1 MGDSGE
7 YTCVVSNIYGDRQ
20 NSSAY
25 LNVECKIHFFTIHQN
40 SFHSVQSPI
49 HRFLSYWYVLTYNK
63 CTDIKCNL
71 KLDCKCIISD
81 KAKVIYA
88 PKEVYLPYGKQALL
102 DCHFRAN
109 PPLTDL
115 RWEKD
120 GFLFDP
126 YNVQGVFYR
135 KNGSLYFSKVD
146 ETHAGSYT
154 CTPYNELG
162 TEGPSSPT
170 IVVTTQLRSRKI
182 VRQIGRP
189 ETIS

>member
-1 MGDSGE
+1 MEIDKIHQLIL
-7 YTCVVSNIYGDRQ
+7 TSNVRYIFSQ
-20 NSSAY
+20 FI
-25 LNVECKIHFFTIHQN
+25 KIHFVVFK
-40 SFHSVQSPI
+40 VQFI
-49 HRFLSYWYVLTYNK
+49 VFLSYWYVLTYNK

-71 KLDCKCIISD
+71 KLDCKCIVSD